1 MHDTESPGEGLAW
14 VALCTAR
21 DQLEAEMW
29 RERLDSLA
37 IPALV
42 APADVSAYLGLTPV
56 PCRVLVPAHLRGAAQ
71 HILAG
76 VPGSGGER
84 R

>member
-1 MHDTESPGEGLAW
+1 MVHDESGSRRLEW
-14 VALCTAR
+14 VTVRTAR

-42 APADVSAYLGLTPV
+42 APADVSAYLGLSPV
-56 PCRVLVPAHLRGAAQ
+56 PCRVLVPAHLRAAAE
-71 HILAG
+71 HILSSRA
-76 VPGSGGER
+76 
-84 R
+84 

>member
-1 MHDTESPGEGLAW
+1 MPEGELTGGGAAW
-14 VALCTAR
+14 VTLGTAR

-42 APADVSAYLGLTPV
+42 APADVAAYLGLTPV
-56 PCRVLVPAHLRGAAQ
+56 PCRVLVPAHLRTAAE
-71 HILAG
+71 HVLAG
-76 VPGSGGER
+76 VPHGDGQR
-84 R
+84 P

>member
-1 MHDTESPGEGLAW
+1 MSRGEATPRTPSW
-14 VALCTAR
+14 VPVRIAR
-21 DQLEAEMW
+21 DQLEAEMC

-56 PCRVLVPAHLRGAAQ
+56 PCRVLVPAHLRLAAE
-71 HILAG
+71 HVLAG
-76 VPGSGGER
+76 PP
-84 R
+84 

>member
-1 MHDTESPGEGLAW
+1 MEHGSAAREAGDAW
-14 VALCTAR
+14 VHLRTAR

-42 APADVSAYLGLTPV
+42 APADVSSYLGLSSV
-56 PCRVLVPAHLRGAAQ
+56 PCRLLVPARLRAAAEHVLQ
-71 HILAG
+71 EEG
-76 VPGSGGER
+76 
-84 R
+84 

>member
-1 MHDTESPGEGLAW
+1 MRQDDATRDGGAW
-14 VALCTAR
+14 VAVGTAR

-42 APADVSAYLGLTPV
+42 APADASTYLGVSPV
-56 PCRVLVPAHLRGAAQ
+56 PCRVLVPAALRAAAEQ
-71 HILAG
+71 VL
-76 VPGSGGER
+76 GGET
-84 R
+84 

>member
-1 MHDTESPGEGLAW
+1 MTQSDSHSPGGDW
-14 VALCTAR
+14 VPVRTAR

-42 APADVSAYLGLTPV
+42 APADVSSYLGLTPV
-56 PCRVLVPAHLRGAAQ
+56 PCRVLVPAHLLAAAE
-71 HILAG
+71 HVLAG
-76 VPGSGGER
+76 EA
-84 R
+84 

>member
-1 MHDTESPGEGLAW
+1 MSQGESVADGHEW
-14 VALCTAR
+14 VTVRTAR

-56 PCRVLVPAHLRGAAQ
+56 PCRVLVPAPLRAAAE
-71 HILAG
+71 HVLAG
-76 VPGSGGER
+76 EP
-84 R
+84 

>member
-1 MHDTESPGEGLAW
+1 MTRRDSRAEARDW
-14 VALCTAR
+14 VPVRTAR

-56 PCRVLVPAHLRGAAQ
+56 PCRVLVPAPLRAAAE
-71 HILAG
+71 HVL
-76 VPGSGGER
+76 GGEP
-84 R
+84 

>member
-1 MHDTESPGEGLAW
+1 MGHTESTAGHNAW
-14 VALCTAR
+14 VPVRTAR

-42 APADVSAYLGLTPV
+42 APADVAAYLGLTPV
-56 PCRVLVPAHLRGAAQ
+56 PCRVLVPAHLRAAAE
-71 HILAG
+71 HVL
-76 VPGSGGER
+76 VGEP
-84 R
+84 

>member
-1 MHDTESPGEGLAW
+1 MTHSDSRQEHHDWEP
-14 VALCTAR
+14 VRTAR

-42 APADVSAYLGLTPV
+42 GFFLFVGLSPRADEPAG
-56 PCRVLVPAHLRGAAQ
+56 GAGAE
-71 HILAG
+71 AG
-76 VPGSGGER
+76 TDRTSTRTEGVWGER
-84 R
+84 QT